1 MSPSTVLYD
10 PCTVRVLYTGS
21 TADLTSQ
28 TRSSTLRK
36 RERPSLQEITRLVCV
51 IAPLL
56 AFHAGFWY
64 KKSSELRIDCTRRET
79 TQMNRLYVVMS

>member
-10 PCTVRVLYTGS
+10 PCTVKVLYTGS

-28 TRSSTLRK
+28 TRSSTLRNK
-36 RERPSLQEITRLVCV
+36 NAPSLQEIRRLVYV

-64 KKSSELRIDCTRRET
+64 KK
-79 TQMNRLYVVMS
+79 